1 MKIRNQIAQWMKIKH
16 SDDDGLN
23 DENVLEYKIL
33 ILGEKMVGK
42 SSICSRFS
50 QNEFNLEIKP
60 STQTECY
67 PKTVKLLD
75 QYIRVYLI
83 DVSSD
88 TLKNPKSFIFSD
100 VKGALIVYDITKTK
114 TFDKID
120 DWVKMINTNV
130 GKPIPFIIVGNKCDL
145 KFLRNVDSE
154 EANEK
159 GTAFKCDVKE
169 TSCIDENSVQDC
181 LKYLIAK
188 IYYEELSEEK
198 KEEYKNKFAN
208 DNNENVNN
216 QQENENKIDNNN
228 ENNNEKNHD
237 DNNEKK

>member
-120 DWVKMINTNV
+120 D
-130 GKPIPFIIVGNKCDL
+130 
-145 KFLRNVDSE
+145 
-154 EANEK
+154 
-159 GTAFKCDVKE
+159 
-169 TSCIDENSVQDC
+169 
-181 LKYLIAK
+181 
-188 IYYEELSEEK
+188 
-198 KEEYKNKFAN
+198 
-208 DNNENVNN
+208 
-216 QQENENKIDNNN
+216 
-228 ENNNEKNHD
+228 
-237 DNNEKK
+237 